1 MLNIF
6 AKCLLV
12 STSLSPVLGAIAISQ
27 FERGESW
34 TTWIWWF
41 GVALVLVALCWELL
55 RYSANKAQKHLF
67 YIKEFERR
75 DQEILTFLF
84 IYLLPFVRSENSTFG
99 SEWLT
104 STYILIIIIIAI
116 AQAGAFHFNPV
127 MRLLFGY
134 RFYAAK
140 DRDGVSNLLISKED
154 LRRPAIEVQTVRL
167 AWNIYLHIGESDA

>member
-27 FERGESW
+27 FERGEPW
-34 TTWIWWF
+34 TIWIWWL
-41 GVALVLVALCWELL
+41 GVALLLVALCWALL
-55 RYSANKAQKHLF
+55 KYAATKAQKHLF
-67 YIKEFERR
+67 FIKEFERR
-75 DQEILTFLF
+75 DQELLTFLF
-84 IYLLPFVRSENSTFG
+84 IYLLPFVRPGNSTLG

-104 STYILIIIIIAI
+104 STYILLIIIIAI

-140 DRDGVSNLLISKED
+140 DEGGVSNLLISKED

-167 AWNIYLHIGESDA
+167 AWNIYLHRGESDA

>member
-12 STSLSPVLGAIAISQ
+12 STSLSPVLGAMAINQ
-27 FERGESW
+27 FECGKPW
-34 TTWIWWF
+34 TTWIWWL
-41 GVALVLVALCWELL
+41 GVALLLVVICWALLKYAAKE
-55 RYSANKAQKHLF
+55 AQKHLF
-67 YIKEFERR
+67 YIKEFERK

-84 IYLLPFVRSENSTFG
+84 IYLLPFIRSGNSTFA

-104 STYILIIIIIAI
+104 SIFILIVIIIAI
-116 AQAGAFHFNPV
+116 AQTDAFHFNPV

-140 DRDGVSNLLISKED
+140 NRHGVSNLLISKKD
-154 LRRPAIEVQTVRL
+154 LRRPEKEVQTVRL
-167 AWNIYLHIGESDA
+167 SWNIYLYIGESDA